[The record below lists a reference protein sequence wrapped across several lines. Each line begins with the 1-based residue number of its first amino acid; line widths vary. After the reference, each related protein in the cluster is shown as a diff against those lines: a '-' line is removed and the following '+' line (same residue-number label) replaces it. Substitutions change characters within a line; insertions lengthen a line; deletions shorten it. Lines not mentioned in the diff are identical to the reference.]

1 MNRVWETSTA
11 KNSALVVMLALA
23 NRADEDGLC
32 WPGVAYIARR
42 ARLEERQVQNILRQL
57 AASGE
62 LYIAAG
68 GGRSNTNLYFITC
81 GLDAEQIASVLV
93 ERLDMLP
100 LDAGSAAASITET
113 VQSSEN
119 GAIRVQKRCNSLP
132 ETVQPI
138 APDTYIKQKETNMH
152 ASISSA
158 KKPRVAS
165 APKPAE
171 KQRSTNWSEEELA
184 LLHAYKEESGVQP
197 IGSDWGRWRKVI
209 REWLER
215 GITPEHVREAVR
227 ALQRGKYSY
236 AWPGAVTKTAQG
248 IQLRAQQGRTGAR
261 ASTSVKDTGLQT
273 NPDGSFYL

>member
-1 MNRVWETSTA
+1 MNRVWETSAA

-32 WPGVAYIARR
+32 WPGVAYIAKR

-62 LYIAAG
+62 LYVTSG
-68 GGRSNTNLYFITC
+68 GGRGNTNLYFITC
-81 GLDAEQIASVLV
+81 GMSAEQIASVLV

-100 LDAGSAAASITET
+100 LDAARIAET
-113 VQSSEN
+113 VQSSEK
-119 GAIRVQKRCNSLP
+119 GAIREQKGCNSLP
-132 ETVQPI
+132 QTVQGI
-138 APDTYIKQKETNMH
+138 APDTNIKQKETNMH
-152 ASISSA
+152 PIPSA
-158 KKPRVAS
+158 KKPRTAKTS
-165 APKPAE
+165 SPPEKP
-171 KQRSTNWSEEELA
+171 RGTNWSEEELA
-184 LLHAYKEESGVQP
+184 LLHAYKEASGVQP

-209 REWLER
+209 KEWLER
-215 GITPEHVREAVR
+215 GITPEIVREAVR

-248 IQLRAQQGRTGAR
+248 IQLRAQQGRGGAR
-261 ASTSVKDTGLQT
+261 GSTSVKDTGLQT